1 MPKPK
6 KGESKKKYVARCIPE
21 VIGEGKPP
29 KEAAGKCYGMYDFY
43 KRKKKKGKKNESFIF
58 PKFSELTNENFKNI
72 FIGELSQKDLDFLDS
87 LKLSKDQQIELT
99 RIIREYGD
107 DRHDSGFT
115 EGQDSIKDSIGY

>member
-43 KRKKKKGKKNESFIF
+43 KRKNS
-58 PKFSELTNENFKNI
+58 
-72 FIGELSQKDLDFLDS
+72 
-87 LKLSKDQQIELT
+87 
-99 RIIREYGD
+99 
-107 DRHDSGFT
+107 
-115 EGQDSIKDSIGY
+115 